1 MANKVDNFGQ
11 NAIYRETVQEV
22 ESTLS
27 KLDINNPNTNI
38 IPSDIT
44 TMELLRIQAHHQ
56 SETLGQALEFIRNI
70 VPLAEGQ
77 DDAALLGEDI
87 GGKITV
93 HAQKQFLENLTK
105 KNYLVTRMIQKR
117 ETEKNNKATGS
128 YFDPDREPICL
139 IPPAIATGDVTQIS
153 DSALKLLSSF
163 KGDTENEAENLKT
176 FLRGIYDVAIT
187 NKVTEE
193 CVVAVLKRKL
203 TGTARRLIDS
213 YIEEFDDPQRP
224 TLKEIVL
231 KLEDRFMSSWQPEVA
246 AAKLSIYSKSP
257 TQTYQSLEGEI
268 SELTGLAARGEE
280 AATRT
285 QWIKQKKISTFKQ
298 AINEEDRQ
306 IIYRENQS
314 RTITGLPEMNMSQ
327 MVDYLI
333 KYYSEKD
340 AFVTA
345 SHLKSSSQRNGD
357 TDSLQV
363 VHEKKPNEKK
373 EEKKKAAAA
382 KKAAEDQKIKED
394 LLAMYEQHRKF
405 QNQIRGQGRGR
416 GRGNRGNRGGNGNGR
431 GFYKNFQNPNKV
443 QQMQQQFQQRGRGG
457 NGYSNNKYGTKP
469 RIFVTPEMVNVSPN
483 NCLKCNSPTHR
494 FQETAKCAYG
504 NGNLMTKPCYNCK
517 EGGHHHKICI
527 RPQKPNVGAP
537 EAQGPPEAAD
547 PKFSKWPEQS
557 KYTTELYTP
566 FGNEKNVWGPSLFN
580 N

>member
-77 DDAALLGEDI
+77 DNAALLGEDI
-87 GGKITV
+87 GGKATV
-93 HAQKQFLENLTK
+93 HAQKEFLENLTK

-139 IPPAIATGDVTQIS
+139 IPPAIITGDVTQIS

-163 KGDTENEAENLKT
+163 KGDTENEAENLKA

-193 CVVAVLKRKL
+193 CVIAVLKRKL
-203 TGTARRLIDS
+203 SGTARRLIDS
-213 YIEEFDDPQRP
+213 YIEEFIDPQQP
-224 TLKEIVL
+224 TLKQIVL

-345 SHLKSSSQRNGD
+345 SHLKSNSCSQRNGD

-363 VHEKKPNEKK
+363 VNEKK
-373 EEKKKAAAA
+373 INQKKEERKKSSRS
-382 KKAAEDQKIKED
+382 KE
-394 LLAMYEQHRKF
+394 
-405 QNQIRGQGRGR
+405 
-416 GRGNRGNRGGNGNGR
+416 
-431 GFYKNFQNPNKV
+431 
-443 QQMQQQFQQRGRGG
+443 
-457 NGYSNNKYGTKP
+457 S
-469 RIFVTPEMVNVSPN
+469 S
-483 NCLKCNSPTHR
+483 
-494 FQETAKCAYG
+494 
-504 NGNLMTKPCYNCK
+504 
-517 EGGHHHKICI
+517 
-527 RPQKPNVGAP
+527 
-537 EAQGPPEAAD
+537 
-547 PKFSKWPEQS
+547 
-557 KYTTELYTP
+557 
-566 FGNEKNVWGPSLFN
+566 
-580 N
+580 